1 MTIANYWLAAAFIAG
16 FFCVGILYW
25 QVAYSQVSLPDA
37 LYGFGLLAV
46 SILAAAARA
55 FGKARIARVILI
67 AGAAVPA
74 AVLARVVVEVAKRP
88 DVAQSLATGNYYRN
102 PGRPG
107 LFVRGSAYRQPTVGL
122 FQALAATA
130 HRSREKKP

>member
-1 MTIANYWLAAAFIAG
+1 MTIANYWLAAAFVIG
-16 FFCVGILYW
+16 LVVVGVPYW
-25 QVAYSQVSLPDA
+25 QTRYSQVSLPDT

-46 SILAAAARA
+46 AILAAAARA
-55 FGKARIARVILI
+55 FGNARIARVILI

-74 AVLARVVVEVAKRP
+74 AVLARILVEVGQRP
-88 DVAQSLATGNYYRN
+88 DVAQSLTTGNYYRN